1 MKVLVTG
8 ACGYIGSAV
17 CYKLIEVGHDVIG
30 FDNLKY
36 GKPESLPPNVKLVIG
51 DVAMHD
57 FALLMRLNKFDAVM
71 HLAAESLIPLSF
83 EEPLLFYRT
92 NVIGGLNL
100 LNGMRKAGVE
110 RLVYAST
117 SSVYD
122 ENGGLN
128 LYCVNEKINQLL
140 DEDSPVRPTSPYGES
155 KLAFEQCLR
164 WMSDLKWT
172 AFRFFNVCGST
183 DDVFERPYHRS
194 RIASI
199 ALDTAA
205 GKLRDPMPLNGT
217 DWPTPD
223 GTCVR
228 DYIHVDDVA
237 AAHAAALKTDGV
249 GVCNLG
255 LGRGWSNLEVIR
267 SVERVTGLE
276 VPFRRDPR
284 RQGDPASLVAS
295 NAKAVKMLGWRPT
308 YTDLDSIVESAWRR
322 MKT

>member
-1 MKVLVTG
+1 MKILVTG

-17 CYKLIEVGHDVIG
+17 CHKLLDVGHDVIG

-36 GKPESLPPNVKLVIG
+36 GKPESLPPSVKLVVG
-51 DVAMHD
+51 DVVQHD
-57 FALLMRLNKFDAVM
+57 FATLMRLNKFDAVM

-92 NVIGGLNL
+92 NIMGGLNL

-110 RLVYAST
+110 QLVYAST

-122 ENGGLN
+122 ENTN
-128 LYCVNEKINQLL
+128 TPLL
-140 DEDSPVRPTSPYGES
+140 EDSPVRASSPYGES
-155 KLAFEQCLR
+155 KLAFEQCLQ
-164 WMSDLKWT
+164 WMTDLQWT

-183 DDVFERPYHRS
+183 DDVAEKPYHRS
-194 RIASI
+194 RILSI

-205 GKLRDPMPLNGT
+205 GKRPDPMPLNGT

-237 AAHAAALKTDGV
+237 AAHVAALKTDGV

-276 VPFRRDPR
+276 VPFVRAPR
-284 RQGDPASLVAS
+284 RLGDPASLVAS

-308 YTDLDSIVESAWRR
+308 YTHLDSIVESAWRR
-322 MKT
+322 TKV